1 VPHALAQATVPIA
14 HLFDVAGALCRPR
27 LEGCPEKTM
36 DDPEQDAN
44 ASLGEGRPRPV
55 CPECGMRMISNIV
68 ETLRSLECLRCGHV
82 EDDQA

>member
-1 VPHALAQATVPIA
+1 
-14 HLFDVAGALCRPR
+14 
-27 LEGCPEKTM
+27 M

-55 CPECGMRMISNIV
+55 CPECGMRMITNIV

-82 EDDQA
+82 EDEQA